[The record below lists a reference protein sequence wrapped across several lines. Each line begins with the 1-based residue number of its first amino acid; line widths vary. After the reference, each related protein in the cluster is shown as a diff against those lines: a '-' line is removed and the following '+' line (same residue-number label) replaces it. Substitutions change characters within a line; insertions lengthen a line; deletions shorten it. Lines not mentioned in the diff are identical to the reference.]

1 MSMPMLA
8 GVGLMVCCSSS
19 VASLMMGGEEKED
32 PVVPKT
38 PAKKS
43 PEQKK
48 ADKAKAKLDE
58 LLAGGPVD
66 AAGNTAT
73 AQDIADARTE
83 AENAQAAAD
92 AVAQTGYVYDVH
104 IVSDNAHNDDG
115 SVISDIK
122 IDGNRV
128 SKDEITFHIAP
139 TKYDCEHDTQNN
151 WDCKGDMGYLDGD
164 GAITMAA
171 WNKHTPPEKFFTI
184 TSDKKIGEIEISFH
198 RPTYAPALMIK
209 ENGVEILRDDSNKG
223 SDGSPS
229 PYPVKYTIP

>member
-1 MSMPMLA
+1 MLA
-8 GVGLMVCCSSS
+8 GVGLMMVCCSSS
-19 VASLMMGGEEKED
+19 SAMMMMGGGEE
-32 PVVPKT
+32 T
-38 PAKKS
+38 PA
-43 PEQKK
+43 
-48 ADKAKAKLDE
+48 AAAAAGAGAG
-58 LLAGGPVD
+58 AGGSSEF
-66 AAGNTAT
+66 TY
-73 AQDIADARTE
+73 E
-83 AENAQAAAD
+83 F
-92 AVAQTGYVYDVH
+92 H
-104 IVSDNAHNDDG
+104 IVSETEHDDHG

-139 TKYDCEHDTQNN
+139 TKYDCEHDTDTSY
-151 WDCKGDMGYLDGD
+151 DCEGEMGYLDEG

-184 TSDKKIGEIEISFH
+184 TSPTKISTIEISFH

-229 PYPVKYTIP
+229 PFPVTYTIP